1 MSQNTHI
8 NINKIEKINNIY
20 MELTIKPSSQA
31 DKKLMAIFTE
41 DGKKRLTT
49 HFGQR
54 GADDYTITKDK
65 TQRDKYR
72 ARHRKDLDTRDPT
85 RAGHLAWYILW
96 GDSTSR
102 QKNIQDYKKRFNFK

>member
-1 MSQNTHI
+1 MLQNTHI

-20 MELTIKPSSQA
+20 MELTIKPSSQP

-41 DGKKRLTT
+41 DGKKKKTV
-49 HFGQR
+49 HFGAK

-65 TQRDKYR
+65 EQRDRYR
-72 ARHRKDLDTRDPT
+72 ARHKKDLDTRDPT
-85 RAGHLAWYILW
+85 RAGYLSMYILW

-102 QKNIQDYKKRFNFK
+102 QKNIADYKKRFNFN